1 MATIKIDDVAKQA
14 LTGVVNGIIDEF
26 QQNAL
31 QQLTDLGEKEID
43 AFVEAEVRAYCGYL
57 TAYAENSG
65 SWWVKVRNR
74 LLVSII
80 SNSTDAIV
88 TAVKDSIKKISTE
101 GIDSLQDKAADAVAE
116 DTQKQ
121 NN

>member
-31 QQLTDLGEKEID
+31 QQLIDLGEKEID
-43 AFVEAEVRAYCGYL
+43 TLVEAEVKAYCESL
-57 TAYAENSG
+57 TAYAEKSD

-74 LLVSII
+74 FLVSII

-88 TAVKDSIKKISTE
+88 TAVKDSVKKLATE
-101 GIDSLQDKAADAVAE
+101 GIDTLQDQAADAVAKA
-116 DTQKQ
+116 TKNQ